1 MSDEQRKGLGRGLS
15 ALLGEATEPSDAPEA
30 GRVPHSVPIEQVTPG
45 RFQPRQNFDDEEMN
59 SLVDSVRSKGILQPI
74 LVRRDPLHADA
85 FEIIAGERRWR
96 AAQRAQLHEVP
107 VIVRDFSDQEAL
119 EIALIEN
126 LQRENLSPIEEANAY
141 QRLMDEFD
149 HTQEV
154 LAKVVGRS
162 RSSVA
167 NTLRLLTLP
176 QTVQDL
182 VDSDALSAGHARTLV
197 GLDDA
202 ERLANE
208 IVRKGLSVRQ
218 AEQLAQRAKDGP
230 RDRQRTAPAK
240 DPDTI
245 ALEHDLSNMLGLR
258 VTIKFRGD
266 GAKGG
271 SVTINYR
278 TLEQL
283 DDILQ
288 RLNQGGAIMTSGAD
302 AELAREPAPEPEDE
316 APPERTAQAS

>member
-1 MSDEQRKGLGRGLS
+1 MSDEHRKGLGRGLS
-15 ALLGEATEPSDAPEA
+15 ALLGEEVEAPAARERE
-30 GRVPHSVPIEQVTPG
+30 RVTHAVPVEQLAPG
-45 RFQPRQNFDDEEMN
+45 QFQPRRHFDDEEMN
-59 SLVDSVRSKGILQPI
+59 SLVESVRAKGVLQPI

-85 FEIIAGERRWR
+85 YEIIAGERRWR

-107 VIVRDFSDQEAL
+107 VIVRELSDQEAL
-119 EIALIEN
+119 EIALVEN

-141 QRLMDEFD
+141 QRLMDEFH

-154 LAKVVGRS
+154 LAKAVGKS

-176 QTVQDL
+176 PSVQAL
-182 VDSDALSAGHARTLV
+182 IDSGALSAGHARALV
-197 GLDDA
+197 GIPEA

-208 IVRKGLSVRQ
+208 IVSKGLSARQ
-218 AEQLAQRAKDGP
+218 AEALAQTSKGGLPAK
-230 RDRQRTAPAK
+230 RRKAPPK

-258 VTIKFRGD
+258 VAIKFRGD
-266 GAKGG
+266 GARGG
-271 SVTINYR
+271 SVTVNY
-278 TLEQL
+278 TSLDQL

-288 RLNQGGAIMTSGAD
+288 RLNQGGAIVDTA
-302 AELAREPAPEPEDE
+302 ANANEAPEPS
-316 APPERTAQAS
+316 AGPAAGLSSV

>member
-1 MSDEQRKGLGRGLS
+1 MIDEPRKGLGRGLS
-15 ALLGEATEPSDAPEA
+15 ALLGEEAEPQTGQERGRAT
-30 GRVPHSVPIEQVTPG
+30 HTVPIEQLAPG
-45 RFQPRQNFDDEEMN
+45 QFQPRKRFDDAEMN
-59 SLVDSVRSKGILQPI
+59 SLVESVRSKGILQPI

-85 FEIIAGERRWR
+85 YEIIAGERRWR

-107 VIVRDFSDQEAL
+107 VIVREFSDEEVL

-154 LAKVVGRS
+154 LAKAVGRS

-176 QTVQDL
+176 ESVQAEIDTG
-182 VDSDALSAGHARTLV
+182 ALSAGHARALV
-197 GLDDA
+197 GIDDA
-202 ERLANE
+202 ERLAGE
-208 IVRKGLSVRQ
+208 IISKGLSVRQ
-218 AEQLAQRAKDGP
+218 AEHLAQTSKGGP
-230 RDRQRTAPAK
+230 PARKKKAPAK

-258 VTIKFRGD
+258 VSIKFRGD

-271 SVTINYR
+271 SVTVNYA
-278 TLEQL
+278 TLDQL
-283 DDILQ
+283 DHILQ
-288 RLNQGGAIMTSGAD
+288 RLNQGGAINIGESGEAGPGESADDMT
-302 AELAREPAPEPEDE
+302 
-316 APPERTAQAS
+316 

>member
-1 MSDEQRKGLGRGLS
+1 MIDEPRKGLGRGLS
-15 ALLGEATEPSDAPEA
+15 ALLGEETEPRAENDQVGAT
-30 GRVPHSVPIEQVTPG
+30 HSVPIEQVTPG
-45 RFQPRQNFDDEEMN
+45 RFQPRQRFDDEEMA
-59 SLVDSVRSKGILQPI
+59 SLVESVRSKGILQPI

-85 FEIIAGERRWR
+85 YEIIAGERRWR

-154 LAKVVGRS
+154 LAKAVSKS

-176 QTVQDL
+176 ESVQEN
-182 VDSDALSAGHARTLV
+182 VDSGALSAGHARALV
-197 GLDDA
+197 GIDHA
-202 ERLANE
+202 ERLAGE
-208 IVRKGLSVRQ
+208 IIRKGLSVRQ
-218 AEQLAQRAKDGP
+218 AERLAQTSKGGP
-230 RDRQRTAPAK
+230 PAQLQKTSTK

-245 ALEHDLSNMLGLR
+245 ALERDLTNMLGLR
-258 VTIKFRGD
+258 VAIKFRGE

-271 SVTINYR
+271 SVTINYS
-278 TLEQL
+278 TLDQL

-288 RLNQGGAIMTSGAD
+288 RLNQGGAIDTGDSGAGYSV
-302 AELAREPAPEPEDE
+302 EQPAMHRRSN
-316 APPERTAQAS
+316 PPKSYN

>member
-1 MSDEQRKGLGRGLS
+1 MSDEPRKGLGRGLS
-15 ALLGEATEPSDAPEA
+15 ALLGEDIETPSSHERE
-30 GRVPHSVPIEQVTPG
+30 RVTHSVPIEQLAPG
-45 RFQPRQNFDDEEMN
+45 QFQPRKHFDDEEMS
-59 SLVDSVRSKGILQPI
+59 SLVDSVRAKGILQPI

-85 FEIIAGERRWR
+85 YEIIAGERRWR

-107 VIVRDFSDQEAL
+107 VIVREFSDQEAL

-141 QRLMDEFD
+141 QRLMDEFE

-154 LAKVVGRS
+154 LAKAVGRS

-176 QTVQDL
+176 PSVQSLIDTG
-182 VDSDALSAGHARTLV
+182 ALSAGHARALI
-197 GLDDA
+197 GIPDA
-202 ERLANE
+202 ERLADE
-208 IVRKGLSVRQ
+208 IVAKGLSVRQ
-218 AEQLAQRAKDGP
+218 AEQLAQKAKGGP
-230 RDRQRTAPAK
+230 PARLAKTPAK

-266 GAKGG
+266 GTKGG
-271 SVTINYR
+271 SVTINYA
-278 TLEQL
+278 TLDQL
-283 DDILQ
+283 DHILQ
-288 RLNQGGAIMTSGAD
+288 RLNQGGAIADTASTAGEGAALD
-302 AELAREPAPEPEDE
+302 ADGSPGQSPDH
-316 APPERTAQAS
+316 T

>member
-1 MSDEQRKGLGRGLS
+1 MTDEHRKGLGRGLS
-15 ALLGEATEPSDAPEA
+15 ALLGEEADAEARPDRPPSTYT
-30 GRVPHSVPIEQVTPG
+30 VPIEQVSPG
-45 RFQPRQNFDDEEMN
+45 KFQPRHRFDDEEMN

-74 LVRRDPLHADA
+74 LVRRDPLLADA
-85 FEIIAGERRWR
+85 YEIIAGERRWR

-107 VIVRDFSDQEAL
+107 VIVREFSDQEAL

-126 LQRENLSPIEEANAY
+126 LQRENLSPMEEANAF

-154 LAKVVGRS
+154 LAKAVGKS

-176 QTVQDL
+176 QSVQEH
-182 VDSDALSAGHARTLV
+182 VDSGALSAGHARTLV
-197 GLDDA
+197 GIDDA
-202 ERLANE
+202 ERLAGE
-208 IVRKGLSVRQ
+208 IIRKGLSVRQ
-218 AEQLAQRAKDGP
+218 AERLAQTSKDGP
-230 RDRQRTAPAK
+230 PARLGKAQAK

-278 TLEQL
+278 TLDQL

-288 RLNQGGAIMTSGAD
+288 RLNQGGAIDTGGPGTELVPEQDGGPPLSQP
-302 AELAREPAPEPEDE
+302 AE
-316 APPERTAQAS
+316 TC

>member
-1 MSDEQRKGLGRGLS
+1 MNEEHRKGLGRGLS
-15 ALLGEATEPSDAPEA
+15 ALLGEEADAPTAPEHMRA
-30 GRVPHSVPIEQVTPG
+30 THAVPIEQVSPG
-45 RFQPRQNFDDEEMN
+45 RFQPRQHFDDEEMN
-59 SLVDSVRSKGILQPI
+59 SLVESVRSKGILQPI

-85 FEIIAGERRWR
+85 YEIIAGERRWR

-107 VIVRDFSDQEAL
+107 VIVREFSDQEAL

-154 LAKVVGRS
+154 LAKAVGRS

-176 QTVQDL
+176 QSVQDQ
-182 VDSDALSAGHARTLV
+182 VDMGALSAGHARALV
-197 GLDDA
+197 GIDDA

-218 AEQLAQRAKDGP
+218 AERLAQTSKGGP
-230 RDRQRTAPAK
+230 PAQLRKPPAK
-240 DPDTI
+240 DPDTL

-266 GAKGG
+266 GANGG

-278 TLEQL
+278 TLDQL

-288 RLNQGGAIMTSGAD
+288 RLNQGGAINTGGSD
-302 AELAREPAPEPEDE
+302 TDLVPEQ
-316 APPERTAQAS
+316 AAQSS

>member
-1 MSDEQRKGLGRGLS
+1 MIDEPRKGLGRGLS
-15 ALLGEATEPSDAPEA
+15 ALLGEEAEPQTSQERARATHA
-30 GRVPHSVPIEQVTPG
+30 VPIEQVAPG
-45 RFQPRQNFDDEEMN
+45 QFQPRKRFDDEEMN
-59 SLVDSVRSKGILQPI
+59 SLVESVRSKGILQPI

-85 FEIIAGERRWR
+85 YEIIAGERRWR

-107 VIVRDFSDQEAL
+107 VIVREFSDEEVL

-154 LAKVVGRS
+154 LAKAVGRS

-176 QTVQDL
+176 ESVQKQ
-182 VDSDALSAGHARTLV
+182 VDSGALSAGHARTLV
-197 GLDDA
+197 GVDDA

-208 IVRKGLSVRQ
+208 IISKDLSVRQ
-218 AEQLAQRAKDGP
+218 AEHLAQTTKGGP
-230 RDRQRTAPAK
+230 PASLRKAPAK

-245 ALEHDLSNMLGLR
+245 ALENDLSNMLGLR
-258 VTIKFRGD
+258 VSIKFRGD

-271 SVTINYR
+271 SVTINYA
-278 TLEQL
+278 TLDQL
-283 DDILQ
+283 DHILQ
-288 RLNQGGAIMTSGAD
+288 RLNQGGAINIGESGTD
-302 AELAREPAPEPEDE
+302 DSGESAENPLAGQS
-316 APPERTAQAS
+316 TQ

>member
-1 MSDEQRKGLGRGLS
+1 MNEEHRKGLGRGLS
-15 ALLGEATEPSDAPEA
+15 ALLGEEADTPTAPEHT
-30 GRVPHSVPIEQVTPG
+30 RVTHSVPIEQVSPG
-45 RFQPRQNFDDEEMN
+45 RFQPRQHFDDEEMN
-59 SLVDSVRSKGILQPI
+59 SLVESVRSKGILQPI

-85 FEIIAGERRWR
+85 YEIIAGERRWR
-96 AAQRAQLHEVP
+96 AAQRAQLHEIP
-107 VIVRDFSDQEAL
+107 VIVREFSDQEAL

-149 HTQEV
+149 HTQEA
-154 LAKVVGRS
+154 LANVVSRS

-176 QTVQDL
+176 QSVKDQ
-182 VDSDALSAGHARTLV
+182 VDSGVLSAGHARALV
-197 GLDDA
+197 GIDDA

-218 AEQLAQRAKDGP
+218 AERLAQTSKGGP
-230 RDRQRTAPAK
+230 PARLRKAPAK

-245 ALEHDLSNMLGLR
+245 ALERDLSNMLGLR

-266 GAKGG
+266 GANGG

-278 TLEQL
+278 TLDQL

-288 RLNQGGAIMTSGAD
+288 RLNQGGAINTGGPDAD
-302 AELAREPAPEPEDE
+302 QGPDQSDEPALT
-316 APPERTAQAS
+316 RTA

>member
-1 MSDEQRKGLGRGLS
+1 MIDEPRKGLGRGLS
-15 ALLGEATEPSDAPEA
+15 ALLGEEA
-30 GRVPHSVPIEQVTPG
+30 EAQTGRERERTTHTVPIEQVSPG
-45 RFQPRQNFDDEEMN
+45 QFQPRHRFDDDEMN
-59 SLVDSVRSKGILQPI
+59 SLVESVRSKGILQPI

-85 FEIIAGERRWR
+85 YEIIAGERRWR
-96 AAQRAQLHEVP
+96 AAQRAQLHEIP
-107 VIVRDFSDQEAL
+107 VIVREFSDEEVL

-141 QRLMDEFD
+141 QRLMDEFG

-154 LAKVVGRS
+154 LAKAVGRS

-176 QTVQDL
+176 QSVQTE
-182 VDSDALSAGHARTLV
+182 VDTGALSAGHARALV
-197 GLDDA
+197 GIDDA
-202 ERLANE
+202 ERLAGD
-208 IVRKGLSVRQ
+208 IISKGLSVRQ
-218 AEQLAQRAKDGP
+218 AEHLAQASKSGP
-230 RDRQRTAPAK
+230 TARPKKTPAK

-258 VTIKFRGD
+258 VAIKFRGD

-271 SVTINYR
+271 SVTINYA
-278 TLEQL
+278 TLDQL

-288 RLNQGGAIMTSGAD
+288 RLNQGGAINAGEQGGD
-302 AELAREPAPEPEDE
+302 EPAED
-316 APPERTAQAS
+316 PPASQPIRQL

>member
-1 MSDEQRKGLGRGLS
+1 MIDEPRKGLGRGLS
-15 ALLGEATEPSDAPEA
+15 ALLGEEA
-30 GRVPHSVPIEQVTPG
+30 EVQTGRERERTTHTVPIEQISPG
-45 RFQPRQNFDDEEMN
+45 QFQPRQRFDDDEMN
-59 SLVDSVRSKGILQPI
+59 SLVESVRSKGILQPI

-85 FEIIAGERRWR
+85 YEIIAGERRWR
-96 AAQRAQLHEVP
+96 AAQRAQLHEIP
-107 VIVRDFSDQEAL
+107 VIVREFSDEEVL

-154 LAKVVGRS
+154 VAKAVGRS

-176 QTVQDL
+176 ASVQAQ
-182 VDSDALSAGHARTLV
+182 VDSGALSAGHARTLV
-197 GLDDA
+197 GIDDA
-202 ERLANE
+202 ERLASE
-208 IVRKGLSVRQ
+208 IISKDLSVRQ
-218 AEQLAQRAKDGP
+218 AEHLAQTTKGGPPAKSRKVHP
-230 RDRQRTAPAK
+230 K

-258 VTIKFRGD
+258 VAIKFRGE

-271 SVTINYR
+271 SVTINYA
-278 TLEQL
+278 TLDQL
-283 DDILQ
+283 DHILQ
-288 RLNQGGAIMTSGAD
+288 RLNQGGAIDAGETGAD
-302 AELAREPAPEPEDE
+302 ESADETPASQS
-316 APPERTAQAS
+316 AQ

>member
-1 MSDEQRKGLGRGLS
+1 MSDEPRKGLGRGLS
-15 ALLGEATEPSDAPEA
+15 ALLGDEAEAPTGREA
-30 GRVPHSVPIEQVTPG
+30 ERGTHTVPIEQLSPG
-45 RFQPRQNFDDEEMN
+45 KFQPRQRFDETELA
-59 SLVDSVRSKGILQPI
+59 SLVESVRAKGILQPI

-85 FEIIAGERRWR
+85 YEIIAGERRWR
-96 AAQRAQLHEVP
+96 AAQQAQLHEVP
-107 VIVRDFSDQEAL
+107 VIVRDFSDEETL

-126 LQRENLSPIEEANAY
+126 LQRENLSPIEEANAF

-154 LAKVVGRS
+154 LAKAVGKS

-176 QTVQDL
+176 IAVQAH
-182 VDSDALSAGHARTLV
+182 VDSGALSAGHARALV
-197 GLDDA
+197 GNDNA
-202 ERLANE
+202 EKIAGD
-208 IVRKGLSVRQ
+208 IIAKGLSVRQ
-218 AEQLAQRAKDGP
+218 AEQLAQAAKDGP
-230 RDRQRTAPAK
+230 KARPKRASAK

-258 VTIKFRGD
+258 VSIKFRGD

-271 SVTINYR
+271 SVSINYS
-278 TLEQL
+278 TLDQL

-288 RLNQGGAIMTSGAD
+288 RLNQGGAINTGGAGGG
-302 AELAREPAPEPEDE
+302 
-316 APPERTAQAS
+316 QATDPIDDSSFSQSA

>member
-15 ALLGEATEPSDAPEA
+15 ALLGDEIEGSESPEHA
-30 GRVPHSVPIEQVTPG
+30 RSTHNVPIEQVSPG
-45 RFQPRQNFDDEEMN
+45 RFQPRHRFDDEEMN
-59 SLVDSVRSKGILQPI
+59 SLVESVRSKGILQPI

-85 FEIIAGERRWR
+85 YEIIAGERRWR

-126 LQRENLSPIEEANAY
+126 LQRENLSPIEEASAY

-176 QTVQDL
+176 QSVQEQ
-182 VDSDALSAGHARTLV
+182 VDTGALSAGHARALV
-197 GLDDA
+197 GIDDA
-202 ERLANE
+202 EKLANE
-208 IVRKGLSVRQ
+208 IIRKGLSVRQ
-218 AEQLAQRAKDGP
+218 AEQLAQRSKGGP
-230 RDRQRTAPAK
+230 PDRQRTVPTK

-278 TLEQL
+278 TLDQL

-288 RLNQGGAIMTSGAD
+288 RLNQGGAINAGGSD
-302 AELAREPAPEPEDE
+302 PELEPEPADEEPPRQ
-316 APPERTAQAS
+316 AAQSS

>member
-1 MSDEQRKGLGRGLS
+1 MSDEHRKGLGRGLS
-15 ALLGEATEPSDAPEA
+15 ALLGEEA
-30 GRVPHSVPIEQVTPG
+30 GAQAGPERAQATHNVPIEQVSPG
-45 RFQPRQNFDDEEMN
+45 KFQPRHRFDEEEMN
-59 SLVDSVRSKGILQPI
+59 SLVESVRSKGILQPI
-74 LVRRDPLHADA
+74 LVRRDPLLADA
-85 FEIIAGERRWR
+85 YEIIAGERRWR
-96 AAQRAQLHEVP
+96 AAQRAQLHDVP

-126 LQRENLSPIEEANAY
+126 LQRENLSPIEEASAY

-154 LAKVVGRS
+154 LAKAVGRS

-176 QTVQDL
+176 QSVQEQI
-182 VDSDALSAGHARTLV
+182 DSGALSAGHARALV
-197 GLDDA
+197 GIDEA
-202 ERLANE
+202 ERLAGE
-208 IVRKGLSVRQ
+208 IIHKGLSVRQ
-218 AEQLAQRAKDGP
+218 AERLAQTSKGGP
-230 RDRQRTAPAK
+230 PARLKQTPAK

-245 ALEHDLSNMLGLR
+245 ALERDLSNMLGLR

-271 SVTINYR
+271 SVKIDYK
-278 TLEQL
+278 TLDQL

-288 RLNQGGAIMTSGAD
+288 RLNQGGAINTGGSSP
-302 AELAREPAPEPEDE
+302 EPAPEQADE
-316 APPERTAQAS
+316 SALSQSA

>member
-1 MSDEQRKGLGRGLS
+1 MIDEPRKGLGRGLS
-15 ALLGEATEPSDAPEA
+15 ALLGEEAEPQTGRERERAT
-30 GRVPHSVPIEQVTPG
+30 HSVPIEQVAPG
-45 RFQPRQNFDDEEMN
+45 RFQPRKRFDNEEMN
-59 SLVDSVRSKGILQPI
+59 SLVESVRSKGILQPI

-85 FEIIAGERRWR
+85 YEIIAGERRWR

-107 VIVRDFSDQEAL
+107 VIVREFTDEEVL

-141 QRLMDEFD
+141 RRLMDEFD

-154 LAKVVGRS
+154 LAKAVGRS

-176 QTVQDL
+176 QSVQAEI
-182 VDSDALSAGHARTLV
+182 DSGALSAGHARALV
-197 GLDDA
+197 GIDDA
-202 ERLANE
+202 ERLASE
-208 IVRKGLSVRQ
+208 IVSKGLSVRQ
-218 AEQLAQRAKDGP
+218 AEQLAQTSKGGPPAK
-230 RDRQRTAPAK
+230 QKKAPAK

-258 VTIKFRGD
+258 VSIKFRGD

-271 SVTINYR
+271 SVTVNYA
-278 TLEQL
+278 TLDQL
-283 DDILQ
+283 DHILQ
-288 RLNQGGAIMTSGAD
+288 RLNQGGAIKINEPDGD
-302 AELAREPAPEPEDE
+302 ELGGDEPDEPATDPSAEQ
-316 APPERTAQAS
+316 T